1 MNKKDITEKIIIALT
16 AGENLSTIF
25 LKVQLLASLL
35 GNDELV
41 YGSETSNMVIL
52 TASLF
57 LNIENLEEA
66 LLRRIF

>member
-35 GNDELV
+35 GNDEFSIWLRNEQ
-41 YGSETSNMVIL
+41 YGYTNSESIP
-52 TASLF
+52 
-57 LNIENLEEA
+57 EYRK
-66 LLRRIF
+66 LR